1 MGQVIDF
8 ETGAVAQLRERV
20 ARAEEESGDL
30 LAFARGH
37 AEASAAIHRA
47 VLAAIEAEGLDHL
60 LHVATQDW
68 PGMLGVDAVAV
79 ALHAG
84 ETAIRADRSGMQ
96 FVEQRLIE
104 GAAEANPGVVLRN
117 VGKGHPLFGAAADSL
132 RAEALIGLDNDP
144 PLPTGLLLLGQ
155 RESEPLD
162 TAQGT
167 ALLGFLGQ
175 SFARLVGRWLLP

>member
-20 ARAEEESGDL
+20 ARAEEDSGDL

-47 VLAAIEAEGLDHL
+47 TLAAIETEGLDHL
-60 LHVATQDW
+60 LHVVTRDW
-68 PGMLGVDAVAV
+68 PGMLGVDAVAL
-79 ALHAG
+79 ALTAG
-84 ETAIRADRSGMQ
+84 ERAIRADRNGMQ
-96 FVEQRLIE
+96 FVERRLVE
-104 GAAEANPGVVLRN
+104 RAVEDHPGVTLRS
-117 VGKGHPLFGAAADSL
+117 VAMGHPLFGGAGDSL

-162 TAQGT
+162 VSHGT
-167 ALLGFLGQ
+167 ELLGFLGQ
-175 SFARLVGRWLLP
+175 SLARLIGRWLLP

>member
-8 ETGAVAQLRERV
+8 ESGAVSRLRARV

-47 VLAAIEAEGLDHL
+47 ALAAIEAEGLDHL
-60 LHVATQDW
+60 LHVVTRDW
-68 PGMLGVDAVAV
+68 PGMLGVDAVAL
-79 ALHAG
+79 ALIAG
-84 ETAIRADRSGMQ
+84 ERGIRADRSGMQ
-96 FVEQRLIE
+96 FIERRLVARAIDDH
-104 GAAEANPGVVLRN
+104 PGVVLRS
-117 VGKGHPLFGAAADSL
+117 VASGHPLFGGAADSL

-162 TAQGT
+162 GVDATE
-167 ALLGFLGQ
+167 LLGFLGQ
-175 SFARLVGRWLLP
+175 SLARLIGRWLLP